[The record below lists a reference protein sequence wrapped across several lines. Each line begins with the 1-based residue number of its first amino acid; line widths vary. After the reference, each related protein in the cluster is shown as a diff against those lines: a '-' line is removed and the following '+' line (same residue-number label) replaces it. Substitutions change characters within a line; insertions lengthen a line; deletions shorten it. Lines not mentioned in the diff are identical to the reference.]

1 MARGVLRTPGEMTV
15 ARQVLPGRITMVS
28 RRCTQRQLLLRPDER
43 VEQLFLYCL
52 GEAAERYGVTLHGWI
67 AMSNHEHLIVQDN
80 HGNLPEFIGHL
91 HRMLA
96 KAMNARLGRWE
107 NFWASEQTSLV
118 WLVAPDDAFD
128 KLVYL
133 LANPVAADLVEHVR
147 DWPGACSFEQHL
159 SGMAKTVR
167 RPRGF
172 FREDGPMPEQ
182 VTLCAERLDG
192 FESLSDA
199 DWSARIAGAVRDAEE
214 AARRARAGKGQ
225 RVLGRKAVLRA
236 LPTDTPK
243 TVAARRGLRPC
254 VACRDPARRQR
265 VLVALVA
272 FREKRKAALIR
283 HLAGERGVLFPCGTY
298 RVRGIFVCAPPP
310 TDLAL
315 AS

>member
-1 MARGVLRTPGEMTV
+1 MARGVLRTLVEMTL
-15 ARQVLPGRITMVS
+15 ARQVLAGRITLVS
-28 RRCTQRQLLLRPDER
+28 RRCTQRQLLLRPDEQ

-52 GEAAERYGVTLHGWI
+52 GEAAERYGVTLYGWI
-67 AMSNHEHLIVQDN
+67 AMSNHEHLIVRDN

-91 HRMLA
+91 HKMLA

-107 NFWASEQTSLV
+107 NFWASEQANVV
-118 WLVAPDDAFD
+118 WLVAPADAFD

-147 DWPGACSFEQHL
+147 DWPGASSFEQHL
-159 SGMAKTVR
+159 SGRPKTVR

-172 FREDGPMPEQ
+172 FRDGGPMPEQ
-182 VTLCAERLDG
+182 VTLRAERLDG
-192 FESLSDA
+192 FESLTDA
-199 DWSARIAGAVRDAEE
+199 DWSARIAVAVRDAEE
-214 AARRARAGKGQ
+214 GARRKRAGKGQ

-243 TVAARRGLRPC
+243 TIVARRGLRPC
-254 VACRDPARRQR
+254 VACHEPARRQR
-265 VLVALVA
+265 ALVALVA

-283 HLAGERGVLFPCGTY
+283 HLAGERDVLFPHGTY

-310 TDLAL
+310 SDLAL